1 MNHSKKPAFDE
12 PLAGFV
18 LGDLSEEEYRELR
31 DLPEDQ
37 RKQKLNELERLASTV
52 SLASIDPNE
61 SLPEKLRVSITHSGR
76 SIVAEMGTRPTLR
89 TTELRTTERSSSS
102 TGRLREA
109 VAWLACLAA
118 TILAIAFWQKSG
130 QKIEPPAV
138 PTWTRDS
145 LMASAPDVIQVPWA
159 DGKTP
164 LGQKVIGD
172 IVWSNKLQRGFM
184 RFVGMPVND
193 PTVEQYQLWII
204 DPSRDDE
211 PIDGGVFDIASTEET
226 IVPIQAKLLVNQPTA
241 FAVTIEKPGGVVV
254 STQERLPLLANVQKT
269 KWIRFQN
276 DATESLFASA
286 RAW

>member
-1 MNHSKKPAFDE
+1 MNHPNKSKCDE
-12 PLAGFV
+12 QLAGFV
-18 LGDLSEEEYRELR
+18 LGDLSEEEYRELLE
-31 DLPEDQ
+31 LPEEQ
-37 RKQKLNELERLASTV
+37 RIKKLNELERIASTV

-61 SLPEKLRVSITHSGR
+61 PLPENLRVAITEEGR
-76 SIVAEMGTRPTLR
+76 SMVSAMRIKPSRNTNSIPTFQA
-89 TTELRTTERSSSS
+89 
-102 TGRLREA
+102 GRLRETI
-109 VAWLACLAA
+109 AWLACLAA

-130 QKIEPPAV
+130 QKSEQATV
-138 PTWTRDS
+138 PTWTRES
-145 LMASAPDVIQVPWA
+145 LMASAPDLIQVPWA

-164 LGQKVIGD
+164 LEQKIIGD

-193 PTVEQYQLWII
+193 PSVEQYQLWII